1 MHEYVDLGG
10 ARAFRRSRIDGSN
23 VANSSLLA
31 EGRVDYLRRAIG
43 NMELH
48 IAQSFTNGGAGIAV
62 KFIKKSALDD

>member
-1 MHEYVDLGG
+1 M
-10 ARAFRRSRIDGSN
+10 
-23 VANSSLLA
+23 ANSSLLA